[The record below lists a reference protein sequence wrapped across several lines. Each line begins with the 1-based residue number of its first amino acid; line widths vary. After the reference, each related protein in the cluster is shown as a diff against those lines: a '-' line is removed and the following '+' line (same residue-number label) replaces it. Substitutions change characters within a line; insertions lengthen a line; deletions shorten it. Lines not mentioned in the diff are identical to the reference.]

1 MEYVVQGI
9 LVKLYG
15 LIYLLPPLCWAACAD
30 GICHVVCERALQ
42 WDLVV
47 GVELL

>member
-1 MEYVVQGI
+1 MECVVQGI

-15 LIYLLPPLCWAACAD
+15 LIYLLPPFCWAACAD
-30 GICHVVCERALQ
+30 SICHVDYESALQ
-42 WDLVV
+42 WELIV